1 MASALTKYLEFHG
14 HDGPDK
20 VGAFHRDLAIP
31 DRALRIGDATQMLY
45 RSNKL
50 NPTTLEDEGW
60 IEYFHDHS
68 RGVGAYR
75 CDAAAAQA
83 PGRIAVVP
91 AWIRRVRE
99 LTWLGKCLGYSYR
112 DGDGRHEVK
121 ATEPLPEL
129 YCIPSGRA
137 LLVIQGKRHLLAM
150 MWGGQLRVEDRGIV
164 H

>member
-1 MASALTKYLEFHG
+1 MASALKKYLEFHG

-20 VGAFHRDLAIP
+20 VGAFHRELIIP
-31 DRALRIGDATQMLY
+31 DRALCIGEATQVLY

-60 IEYFHDHS
+60 VEYFHDHS
-68 RGVGAYR
+68 RGVRAHR
-75 CDAAAAQA
+75 CDRAAASL
-83 PGRIAVVP
+83 PGKLAVVP
-91 AWIRRVRE
+91 AWLAGAKE

-112 DGDGRHEVK
+112 DDDGRHEVK

-129 YCIPSGRA
+129 YCTPNGRA
-137 LLVIQGKRHLLAM
+137 LLIIQSKRTLLAM
-150 MWGGQLRVEDRGIV
+150 MWGGRLGVEDRGIV